1 MTAAQPDSYTVRLGD
16 ERLIRAVDEL
26 KGLILAREPA
36 ATFSVGRGQDPEG
49 LYVYAVV
56 DREELDDVWD
66 ACRDRLLEM
75 QVDEQLPV
83 YVIPTQPPPP

>member
-1 MTAAQPDSYTVRLGD
+1 MTAAQPDSHTPRLGD
-16 ERLIRAVDEL
+16 ERLLRAVAEL
-26 KGLILAREPA
+26 KRLIRAREPT

-56 DREELDDVWD
+56 DREDLDDVWD

-75 QVDEQLPV
+75 QVDERLPV